1 MLHYFTWRR
10 ATETQNI
17 TLAPPKELIHKARR
31 VALERRTSV
40 SGLLTQALAEIVAR
54 EDSYVSARQ
63 RHLAW
68 LEHGADLGTVG
79 KIGWR
84 REDLHER

>member
-1 MLHYFTWRR
+1 M
-10 ATETQNI
+10 ETQNI
-17 TLAPPKELIHKARR
+17 TLALPKELIYKVKR

-40 SGLLTQALAEIVAR
+40 SGLLTQILADIVAQ
-54 EDSYVSARQ
+54 EDNYSGARQ

-68 LEHGADLGTVG
+68 LERGADLGTNG
-79 KIGWR
+79 KIEWQ

>member
-1 MLHYFTWRR
+1 M
-10 ATETQNI
+10 ETQNI
-17 TLAPPKELIHKARR
+17 TLALPKELIYKAKR

-40 SGLLTQALAEIVAR
+40 SGLMAQALAEIVAQ
-54 EDSYVSARQ
+54 EDHYNSARQ

-68 LEHGADLGTVG
+68 LEHGADLGTGG
-79 KIGWR
+79 KIGWW

>member
-1 MLHYFTWRR
+1 M
-10 ATETQNI
+10 ETRNI
-17 TLAPPKELIHKARR
+17 TLALPKELLYKVKR

-40 SGLLTQALAEIVAR
+40 SGLLAQALAEIVAR
-54 EDSYVSARQ
+54 EDSYASARQ

-68 LEHGADLGTVG
+68 LEHGADLGTGG
-79 KIGWR
+79 KIGWQ

>member
-1 MLHYFTWRR
+1 M
-10 ATETQNI
+10 ETQNI
-17 TLAPPKELIHKARR
+17 TLALPKELLYKVKR

-40 SGLLTQALAEIVAR
+40 SGLLTQALTEIVAR
-54 EDSYVSARQ
+54 EDSYISARQ

-68 LEHGADLGTVG
+68 LEHGADLGTNG
-79 KIGWR
+79 MIEWQ

>member
-1 MLHYFTWRR
+1 M
-10 ATETQNI
+10 ETQNI
-17 TLAPPKELIHKARR
+17 TLALPKELIYKAKR

-40 SGLLTQALAEIVAR
+40 SGLLTQALTEIVAR
-54 EDSYVSARQ
+54 EDRYTAARQ

-68 LEHGADLGTVG
+68 LEHGADLGTGGQVD
-79 KIGWR
+79 WR

>member
-1 MLHYFTWRR
+1 M
-10 ATETQNI
+10 ETQNI
-17 TLAPPKELIHKARR
+17 TLALPKELIYKAKR

-40 SGLLTQALAEIVAR
+40 SGLLTQALTEIVAR
-54 EDSYVSARQ
+54 EDSYAGAHQ

-68 LEHGADLGTVG
+68 LEHGADLGTNG
-79 KIGWR
+79 KIGWQ

>member
-1 MLHYFTWRR
+1 M
-10 ATETQNI
+10 ETQNI
-17 TLAPPKELIHKARR
+17 TLALPKELLYKIKR

-40 SGLLTQALAEIVAR
+40 SGLLTQALTEIVAR
-54 EDSYVSARQ
+54 EDSYVTARR

-68 LEHGADLGTVG
+68 LEHGADLGTNG
-79 KIGWR
+79 KIEWR

>member
-1 MLHYFTWRR
+1 M
-10 ATETQNI
+10 ETQNI
-17 TLAPPKELIHKARR
+17 TLALPKELIYRAKR

-40 SGLLTQALAEIVAR
+40 SGLLAQALAEIVAR
-54 EDSYVSARQ
+54 EDSYASARQ

-68 LEHGADLGTVG
+68 LEHCADLGTNG

>member
-1 MLHYFTWRR
+1 V
-10 ATETQNI
+10 ETQNI
-17 TLAPPKELIHKARR
+17 TLALPKELIYKAKR

-40 SGLLTQALAEIVAR
+40 SGLLTQALTEIVAR
-54 EDSYVSARQ
+54 EDSYASARQ

-68 LEHGADLGTVG
+68 LERGADLGTNG
-79 KIGWR
+79 EIKWQ

>member
-1 MLHYFTWRR
+1 M
-10 ATETQNI
+10 ETQNI
-17 TLAPPKELIHKARR
+17 TLALPKELLYKVKR
-31 VALERRTSV
+31 VALERQTSV

-54 EDSYVSARQ
+54 EDIYVSARQ

-68 LEHGADLGTVG
+68 LEHGADLGTNG